1 MPGSAKWTGFRQ
13 NPRRLNPDH
22 AGTALSP
29 LPDPTGAQGN
39 AMTSHADVVAPRISP
54 TRTLAISSALVL
66 HAGAF
71 ALLVAPVRAPD
82 RDAEVMPPKIE
93 VAMLERVIPAPP
105 PPPVVPITPPR
116 PTPVPVQRVAP
127 PVVLPNPEPAQ
138 TAADVV
144 PEIVPPNDALP
155 FDGAGADS
163 GPFVPEQIGAL
174 SYLDAPPPR
183 YPSRAITRHMEG
195 DVLLRV
201 TVGND
206 GRPEAIEVQQ
216 SSGHAVLD
224 RAAVDQVRKRWR
236 FRPLI
241 VNGLPSRAIGLVPI
255 RFSLDRH

>member
-1 MPGSAKWTGFRQ
+1 
-13 NPRRLNPDH
+13 
-22 AGTALSP
+22 
-29 LPDPTGAQGN
+29 
-39 AMTSHADVVAPRISP
+39 MTSHADVVAPRISP
-54 TRTLAISSALVL
+54 TRTLAISIALVL

-93 VAMLERVIPAPP
+93 VAMLERVIPPPP